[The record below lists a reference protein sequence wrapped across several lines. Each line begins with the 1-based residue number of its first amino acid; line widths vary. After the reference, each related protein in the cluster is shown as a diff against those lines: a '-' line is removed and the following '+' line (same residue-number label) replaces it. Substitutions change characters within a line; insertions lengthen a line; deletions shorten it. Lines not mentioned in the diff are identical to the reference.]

1 MKVTDDISRRGS
13 ASIAG
18 IGLLIMTFLA
28 IFSGFFVFQ
37 KLIIQHDAA
46 ATVNNIL
53 SNNMLFR
60 IGIIGYVIVII
71 CDIIVAWA
79 LYVFLKQI
87 NKSLSLLAGWLRLVY
102 AVIFGIALSNYL
114 NALNLISGA
123 DYLKILE
130 PAQLH
135 ANVMISLNAFDNGW
149 STGFI
154 FFGLHL
160 IMLGYLIFKSD
171 YIPKYL
177 GILLIIAGFS
187 YFLESIGKI
196 LYPEVKLSI
205 SLITGWGELIF
216 MFWLLWKCIKG
227 FEKPAAA

>member
-1 MKVTDDISRRGS
+1 MKETDDISQRGS

-28 IFSGFFVFQ
+28 IYSGFFVFQ
-37 KLIIQHDAA
+37 KLIIQDDPA

-53 SNNMLFR
+53 SNRMLFR
-60 IGIIGYVIVII
+60 LGIIGYVIVII

-87 NKSLSLLAGWLRLVY
+87 NKSLSLLAGWFRLVY
-102 AVIFGIALSNYL
+102 AIIFGIALSNYL
-114 NALNLISGA
+114 NTLNLISGA

-135 ANVMISLNAFDNGW
+135 ADVMITLKAFDNGW
-149 STGFI
+149 NTGFI

-160 IMLGYLIFKSD
+160 IMLGCLIFKSD

-177 GILLIIAGFS
+177 GFLLIIAGLS
-187 YFLESIGKI
+187 YFLESVEKI

-216 MFWLLWKCIKG
+216 MFWLLWNSVKG
-227 FEKPAAA
+227 FDKSAAA